1 MINHAVNRS
10 SRGDRVLSQPLKIL
24 EALKTTTRRAAIG
37 VSTPVFGLR
46 PTRSRL
52 LRTTKVPKDESFML
66 SPRLS
71 ASTDLVQHQR
81 HSLNACYASLEGR
94 ASPILICWARNSS
107 R

>member
-10 SRGDRVLSQPLKIL
+10 SRGDRVLSRPLNIL

-37 VSTPVFGLR
+37 VSTPVFGLH
-46 PTRSRL
+46 PT

-81 HSLNACYASLEGR
+81 H
-94 ASPILICWARNSS
+94 
-107 R
+107 